1 MKLNT
6 LSKLERNGLMK
17 INDLI
22 KEKSKNPEFKK
33 GLDLERG
40 KLEAAIALYNARTDA
55 GLTQSELSQ
64 LAGTSQKT
72 IANIEH
78 GENVTFNKFFSIM
91 SALGRTVEIKVR

>member
-1 MKLNT
+1 MLDKLG
-6 LSKLERNGLMK
+6 RNGSMK

-22 KEKSKNPEFKK
+22 KEKSKGSEFKK
-33 GLDLERG
+33 GLDIERG

-55 GLTQSELSQ
+55 GLTQAELSQ

-78 GENVTFNKFFSIM
+78 GENVTFDKFFSIM
-91 SALGRTVEIKVR
+91 NALGKRVEFKVI